1 MKILVI
7 SSIRCGGYY
16 FTDQWWGMFNY
27 NLKLF
32 HEPTEEI
39 IEETLKND
47 NCIVKLFVSK
57 PWFKP
62 EELKEYVQNFDKV
75 FILDRR
81 NKEEQLISTFHLYE
95 HSHDSLVTYIWNDSM
110 FDVKKL
116 LKRDKEYY
124 IDWIDRM
131 TKRLEFI
138 SEVLKEDIIY

>member
-16 FTDQWWGMFNY
+16 FTDQIASNY

-81 NKEEQLISTFHLYE
+81 NKEEQLKSYFSSI
-95 HSHDSLVTYIWNDSM
+95 
-110 FDVKKL
+110 
-116 LKRDKEYY
+116 
-124 IDWIDRM
+124 
-131 TKRLEFI
+131 
-138 SEVLKEDIIY
+138 

>member
-16 FTDQWWGMFNY
+16 FTDQITFNY

-81 NKEEQLISTFHLYE
+81 NKEEQLRATFHLYE
-95 HSHDSLVTYIWNDSM
+95 HSHDSLATYIWNDSM
-110 FDVKKL
+110 FDVKNS
-116 LKRDKEYY
+116 KRDKEYY

-131 TKRLEFI
+131 T
-138 SEVLKEDIIY
+138 